1 MQEMLESNVI
11 EQMLE
16 ADETACR
23 IIEEAKEK
31 GNRIIL
37 QAREDAQAL
46 IERTKEDL
54 QRNLELL
61 QKKLLSEG
69 EREIARIKAEKETYL
84 KEMKKWAAQ
93 RRELIVQEIRKKLFE
108 DWPC

>member
-1 MQEMLESNVI
+1 MQETLEGNVI

-16 ADETACR
+16 ADENACR

-31 GNRIIL
+31 GNRIVL

-46 IERTKEDL
+46 IEKTKEDL

-69 EREIARIKAEKETYL
+69 KREIARIRAEKETYL
-84 KEMKKWAAQ
+84 QEIQKWAAQ
-93 RRELIVQEIRKKLFE
+93 RRELIIQEIRKKIFE
-108 DWPC
+108 DWEC